1 MDKLK
6 PYIPYILHGI
16 SVTAEVTLLALL
28 VFLPV
33 AVILG
38 LARGSRSGWLRRPAA
53 VIVEFFRGTSALV
66 QLFWAFYALPL
77 LGIQLSPLLTG
88 VLVLGLNEGSYGS
101 EIVRAGINS
110 VPPGQRDAA
119 KAIGL
124 SPARRFWNVVLP
136 QALTLMLPAIGNAVV
151 NMLKFSALVSLIT
164 LQELTFRA
172 ASVVSVIGQPTA
184 VYSLSL
190 VIYFVMAMILAGIMY
205 GVERLV
211 RSRFGLPDPAPRPRS
226 HWWTLGLSRRLG
238 RV

>member
-1 MDKLK
+1 MDKLE
-6 PYIPYILHGI
+6 PYIPYMLRGI
-16 SVTAEVTLLALL
+16 SVTAEVTVLALL
-28 VFLPV
+28 VFVPV

-38 LARGSRSGWLRRPAA
+38 LARGSHSGWLSRPSA

-77 LGIQLSPLLTG
+77 IGIQLSPLLTG

-110 VPPGQRDAA
+110 VPAGQWDAA

-124 SPARRFWNVVLP
+124 PPVRRFWNIVLP
-136 QALTLMLPAIGNAVV
+136 QALTLMLPAIGNAVI

-164 LQELTFRA
+164 LQDLTFRA
-172 ASVVSVIGQPTA
+172 GAIVSVIGQSTA
-184 VYSLSL
+184 VYSVTLI
-190 VIYFVMAMILAGIMY
+190 IYFVMALILAGIMY
-205 GVERLV
+205 WIERRV
-211 RSRFGLPDPAPRPRS
+211 RSRFGLPRPAPSPRN
-226 HWWTLGLSRRLG
+226 GSRALALYRRVG